1 MKLEKIPPTL
11 PGQDYGLRVDWQTM
25 IDAMIF
31 PNRRALA
38 ENCRGRLCPLPVCCE
53 IGVLNGD
60 FSKWIWNIF
69 APSKIYLID
78 LIIRPLVSTYFHP
91 HAVFLEGD
99 SSTVIQKI
107 PDETIDYLYIDG
119 DHSYDGICK
128 DIRASWPK
136 VKPGGII
143 QFNDYCTWSPAEDM
157 EYGVL
162 NAVNALIEE
171 MQTPIIG
178 LSLDRSGYHDIA
190 IRKPLN

>member
-1 MKLEKIPPTL
+1 MKLEKIPPTM
-11 PGQDYGLRVDWQTM
+11 PGNLYRLRVNWAQM
-25 IDAMIF
+25 IDARLF
-31 PNRRALA
+31 SHRGDLAHYCRSLLNRH
-38 ENCRGRLCPLPVCCE
+38 PVYCE

-60 FSKWIWNIF
+60 FTKLVVDVF
-69 APSKIYLID
+69 APAKTYLID
-78 LIIRPLVSTYFHP
+78 LIIRPMVTTYFP
-91 HAVFLEGD
+91 GAIFLEGD

-107 PDETIDYLYIDG
+107 PDETIDYLYVDG

-143 QFNDYCTWSPAEDM
+143 QFNDYCTWSPAEQT

-171 MQTPIIG
+171 MQPQIIG